1 MTLINPGR
9 TQRRAF
15 SFAAAMPPRA
25 EAMFPTQR
33 WLAAVAAAGYTHLC
47 LQNDPF
53 FHPEMDLRDTGE
65 NTFRLLSLFDLTT
78 GPRHPAY
85 LQWLGAVD
93 AAAAGQGLKLA
104 MELWEPRLSRPARQL
119 LPPQWKGPPSHGGWV
134 EPLCVSVP
142 EARQYLLKGF
152 MTLAGAMPH
161 LNALVLGV
169 NDNSAWLCGPACPR
183 CGQTDVRLRLG
194 TLYADIEKVCRQVR
208 ADLQVI
214 PYDWMWD
221 EEHYQAVFG
230 RLAER
235 PMVLT
240 RLERG
245 VDHTPDPANPRWHG
259 RVFDESV
266 GCDGVGRD
274 FGQAQRMMRQ
284 RQGQVLVMPTLSG
297 MFEGF
302 HLPYVPAM
310 GQVARKFDRM
320 RCAGVAGW
328 VDYDCGG
335 IHEGLMLDLVATVQH
350 HPEAELEQWLDELAR
365 RRYGDV
371 AAGIARRI
379 WESFDQAVRLWP
391 GQLEI
396 EGIAEFSG
404 RFGIAMGL
412 LPLHPF
418 LPERLGAGEQAQQA
432 HFHFDPHCFAR
443 PQALAPVRALLAKTR
458 RAVVEVPAWFAQ
470 LVAAAPPGCH
480 RAAELDRD
488 IAQMVL
494 LNWRSAANFFE
505 WAAARQG
512 DGTVDLP
519 AVLRDEIETTRR
531 FRELAVRPEL
541 GYGNMTW
548 HPERCVAMSVPQAAA
563 DLWRPIEIN
572 RCAAW
577 VNQPCVEQ
585 VGNLW
590 GWKVAHLERQLSMPA
605 PGACRT

>member
-1 MTLINPGR
+1 MTLTNSGR
-9 TQRRAF
+9 PQPRTF
-15 SFAAAMPPRA
+15 PFAAAMPPRA

-33 WLAAVAAAGYTHLC
+33 WLAAIAAAGYTHLC

-53 FHPEMDLRDTGE
+53 FHPEMDLRDMGE
-65 NTFRLLSLFDLTT
+65 NAFRLLSLFDMTA
-78 GPRHPAY
+78 GPRHSAY

-104 MELWEPRLSRPARQL
+104 MELWEPRLSRLARQL
-119 LPPQWKGPPSHGGWV
+119 LPPSWKGPLACGGWV
-134 EPLCVSVP
+134 EPLCISVP

-152 MTLAGAMPH
+152 MTLVGAMPH

-169 NDNSAWLCGPACPR
+169 NDNNAFLCGPTCPH
-183 CGQTDVRLRLG
+183 CGQTDVRQRLG
-194 TLYADIEKVCRQVR
+194 TLYADIEKACRQVR
-208 ADLQVI
+208 AELQII

-221 EEHYQAVFG
+221 EDHYQAVFG
-230 RLAER
+230 RLAGR

-245 VDHTPDPANPRWHG
+245 VEHTPDPANPQWHG
-259 RVFDESV
+259 RIFDESV
-266 GCDGVGRD
+266 GCDGVGQD
-274 FGQAQRMMRQ
+274 FSRSQRIMQQ

-297 MFEGF
+297 MFENF
-302 HLPYVPAM
+302 HLPYVPAV
-310 GQVARKFDRM
+310 GQMAGKFNRM
-320 RCAGVAGW
+320 RGAGVAGW

-335 IHEGLMLDLVATVQH
+335 IHDGLMLDLVATVQH

-365 RRYGDV
+365 RRYGDA

-379 WESFDQAVRLWP
+379 WASFDQAVRVWP
-391 GQLEI
+391 GVLDI
-396 EGIAEFSG
+396 EGLAGFSAI
-404 RFGIAMGL
+404 FGGAIGL

-418 LPERLGAGEQAQQA
+418 LPERLGAGDQLQHSQ
-432 HFHFDPHCFAR
+432 HDPHLFAR
-443 PQALAPVRALLAKTR
+443 PEALVPVRTLLVQMR
-458 RAVVEVPAWFAQ
+458 RAVEEVPAWFAQ
-470 LVAAAPPGCH
+470 LLAAAAPGCH

-512 DGTVDLP
+512 DGAVDLP

-531 FRELAVRPEL
+531 FRELAGRPEL
-541 GYGNMTW
+541 GYGNMTL
-548 HPERCVAMSVPQAAA
+548 HPERCVAMSAPQAAA
-563 DLWRPIEIN
+563 DLWRPIEVN

-590 GWKVAHLERQLSMPA
+590 AWKITHLERQLSMLA
-605 PGACRT
+605 PGDGRT